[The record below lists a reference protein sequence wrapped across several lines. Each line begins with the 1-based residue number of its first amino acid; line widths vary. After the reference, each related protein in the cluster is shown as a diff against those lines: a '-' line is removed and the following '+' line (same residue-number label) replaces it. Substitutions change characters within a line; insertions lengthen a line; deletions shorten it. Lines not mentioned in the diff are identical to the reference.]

1 MRERPTMSEPKFR
14 CLDDPETLRVL
25 VRKLPAA
32 VYITTEDG
40 DILDAN
46 PAMLRLMGCSSVE
59 ELQGFRADE
68 LLVGGRSRR
77 QRQKVLLDESGV
89 CDQELRVRRPDGQV
103 RTVID
108 TCHLLRDP
116 DSGEVLYHGV
126 LVDITERKMFEQ
138 QLKEMSN
145 RDPLTGCFNRRY
157 LHETEPRLVAEGID
171 WGVIVIDVDHF
182 KRYNDEHGHQAGDEA
197 LITVAQFL
205 LRETRAQDAVVRL
218 GGDEFLVLL
227 LADQAAVTASIAAR
241 LRDPTDERAKRVPF
255 SVGWAVRREDE
266 SLEQTIRRAD
276 RRLIE
281 TRARERRDRRGGR
294 TRELQISP

>member
-1 MRERPTMSEPKFR
+1 MPESRYRR
-14 CLDDPETLRVL
+14 LDDPDTLRVL
-25 VRKLPAA
+25 VRRLPAA
-32 VYITTEDG
+32 VYITTENG

-46 PAMLRLMGCSSVE
+46 PAMLRLMGCATLE
-59 ELQGFRADE
+59 ELRSFRADE

-77 QRQKVLLDESGV
+77 QSQRDLLEQSGV

-116 DSGEVLYHGV
+116 ESGEVLYHGV
-126 LVDITERKMFEQ
+126 LIDITERKMFEQ

-145 RDPLTGCFNRRY
+145 RDPLTGCFNRRF
-157 LHETEPRLVAEGID
+157 LHEAEPRLIAEGAD
-171 WGVIVIDVDHF
+171 WGVIVVDIDHF
-182 KRYNDEHGHQAGDEA
+182 KRYNDERGHQAGDDA
-197 LITVAQFL
+197 LTAVSQFL
-205 LRETRAQDAVVRL
+205 LREIRAKDAVVRL

-227 LADQAAVTASIAAR
+227 LGEQAAATASIAAR
-241 LRDPTDERAKRVPF
+241 LRLPGEEGCSIPF
-255 SVGWAVRREDE
+255 SLGWAVRRDQE

-294 TRELQISP
+294 TRELQLAP

>member
-1 MRERPTMSEPKFR
+1 MSVKQFR

-25 VRKLPAA
+25 VRRLPAA
-32 VYITTEDG
+32 VYITTENG

-46 PAMLRLMGCSSVE
+46 PAMLRLVGCASIE
-59 ELQGFRADE
+59 ELRRFRADE

-77 QRQKVLLDESGV
+77 QRQKELLDETGV

-126 LVDITERKMFEQ
+126 LIDITERKMFEQ
-138 QLKEMSN
+138 QLREMSN

-157 LHETEPRLVAEGID
+157 LHEIEPRLIAEGAD
-171 WGVIVIDVDHF
+171 WGTLVVDIDHF
-182 KRYNDEHGHQAGDEA
+182 KHYNDEHGHQAGDEA
-197 LITVAQFL
+197 LIQVAQFL

-227 LADQAAVTASIAAR
+227 LGEQAAATAAIAAR
-241 LRDPTDERAKRVPF
+241 LRSPDEAAGTVPPF
-255 SVGWAVRREDE
+255 SVGWAVRRESE
-266 SLEQTIRRAD
+266 GLERTIRRAD

-281 TRARERRDRRGGR
+281 TRARERRGRRGGR
-294 TRELQISP
+294 ERELQLAP

>member
-1 MRERPTMSEPKFR
+1 MSGDR
-14 CLDDPETLRVL
+14 YRRLDDPETLRVL
-25 VRKLPAA
+25 VRRLPAA
-32 VYITTEDG
+32 VYITTESG

-59 ELQGFRADE
+59 ELRAFRADE

-77 QRQKVLLDESGV
+77 QRQKEMLDETGM

-116 DSGEVLYHGV
+116 ASGEVLYHGV
-126 LVDITERKMFEQ
+126 LIDITERKMFEQ

-145 RDPLTGCFNRRY
+145 RDPLTGCFNRRF
-157 LHETEPRLVAEGID
+157 LHEAEPRLIAEGAD
-171 WGVIVIDVDHF
+171 WGAIVVDIDHF
-182 KRYNDEHGHQAGDEA
+182 KRYNDEHGHQAGDDA

-205 LRETRAQDAVVRL
+205 LSETRAQDAVVRL

-227 LADQAAVTASIAAR
+227 LGEQAAATAAIAAR
-241 LRDPTDERAKRVPF
+241 LRAPEVGSAVEKVPF
-255 SVGWAVRREDE
+255 SIGWAVRRDGE
-266 SLEQTIRRAD
+266 SLERTIRRAD
-276 RRLIE
+276 RRLLE

-294 TRELQISP
+294 TRELQIAP